1 VAYVWSDG
9 TDGVWEL
16 KTLDARGHDLP
27 PARIV
32 RQGSQSDE
40 VFVVLGTDAVR
51 VNGVPLD
58 LGIHV
63 LRDRDEL
70 RVGSARAFFSA
81 ETLAAVEPFP
91 GSGGPTLCPRC
102 KLEIES
108 GKAAVRCPKCRVWH
122 HQCPDDPEK
131 LGCWLYSEKCA
142 TDCGQPT
149 ALDAGLRWTPEE
161 EL

>member
-1 VAYVWSDG
+1 MAYVWSDG
-9 TDGVWEL
+9 IDGVWEL
-16 KTLDARGHDLP
+16 KTLDAHGHDLP

-32 RQGSQSDE
+32 RHALRSDD
-40 VFVVLGTDAVR
+40 VFVVLGSDAVR

-70 RVGSARAFFSA
+70 RVGSTRAFFSA
-81 ETLAAVEPFP
+81 ESLAAIEPFP
-91 GSGGPTLCPRC
+91 GSVGPTLCPRC
-102 KLEIES
+102 KLEVEA

-122 HQCPDDPEK
+122 HQCPEEPDE

-142 TDCGQPT
+142 ADCGQPT
-149 ALDAGLRWTPEE
+149 ALDAGFRWTPED